1 MKKKVDLYCKLQ
13 IANLKM
19 LINFKRILKAGWQ
32 NFSRDGGIA
41 VATIFILV
49 LAIFLVSTIFLS
61 KDISQFLIASL
72 QEKADISVYFKEFVL
87 EDDILKIKEK
97 LSQVPE
103 VKNVEYVSK
112 EEAIKRLVAKH
123 PQLIESV
130 QETEGMLRL
139 SSLNVNVFEANQYQ
153 PVMNFLESSNFK
165 DYIDKVDYYERRPV
179 IERIFSLT
187 SLFSKIGISLS
198 IVLIITAILVTF
210 NTIRLAISNQ
220 KEEIKI
226 QRLVGASNWFIRG
239 PFLVQGA
246 ISGLIAVLITALIFS
261 SICWFLSPK
270 IEFFFAGLNL
280 FHLFIKNFWVLLLI
294 QFASGI
300 LLAVISSTI
309 AIRKYLRV

>member
-1 MKKKVDLYCKLQ
+1 
-13 IANLKM
+13 M

-41 VATIFILV
+41 VATIFVLV

>member
-1 MKKKVDLYCKLQ
+1 MGTTL
-13 IANLKM
+13 
-19 LINFKRILKAGWQ
+19 KRIIISGWQ

-49 LAIFLVSTIFLS
+49 MVIFLASTIFLS
-61 KDISQFLIASL
+61 KDISQFLITSL

-112 EEAIKRLVAKH
+112 KEAIKRLVEKH
-123 PQLIESV
+123 PQLKESV
-130 QETEGMLRL
+130 QETEGMLNL
-139 SSLNVNVFEANQYQ
+139 ASLNVNVFEANQYQ
-153 PVMNFLESSNFK
+153 PVVNFLENSNFK
-165 DYIDKVDYYERRPV
+165 DQIDGVDYYKRKPV
-179 IERIFSLT
+179 IEKIFSLT
-187 SLFSKIGISLS
+187 SLFNKTGIFLS
-198 IVLIITAILVTF
+198 IILIITAILVTF
-210 NTIRLAISNQ
+210 NTIRLAILNSI
-220 KEEIKI
+220 EEIKI

-246 ISGLIAVLITALIFS
+246 ISGLIAILITALIFS
-261 SICWFLSPK
+261 FICWFLSPK

-280 FHLFIKNFWVLLLI
+280 FNLFFKNFWILLLI
-294 QFASGI
+294 QFATGI
-300 LLAVISSTI
+300 SLGVISSFI

>member
-1 MKKKVDLYCKLQ
+1 
-13 IANLKM
+13 M

>member
-1 MKKKVDLYCKLQ
+1 MGTTL
-13 IANLKM
+13 
-19 LINFKRILKAGWQ
+19 KRIIIAGWQ
-32 NFSRDGGIA
+32 DFSRDGGIA

-49 LAIFLVSTIFLS
+49 MAIFLVSTIFLS
-61 KDISQFLIASL
+61 KEISQFLITSL

-112 EEAIKRLVAKH
+112 EEAIRRLVEKH

-130 QETEGMLRL
+130 QETEGMLKL
-139 SSLNVNVFEANQYQ
+139 AALNISVFEANQYQ
-153 PVMNFLESSNFK
+153 AVVNFLENSNFK
-165 DYIDKVDYYERRPV
+165 DSIDFVDYSQRKPV

-187 SLFSKIGISLS
+187 SLATKTGIFLS

-210 NTIRLAISNQ
+210 NTIRLTILNSI
-220 KEEIKI
+220 EEIKI

-246 ISGLIAVLITALIFS
+246 ISGMIAVLISFSIFS
-261 SICWFLSPK
+261 LICWFLSPK

-280 FHLFIKNFWVLLLI
+280 FNLFMKNFWGLLLI
-294 QFASGI
+294 QFSTGI
-300 LLAVISSTI
+300 LLTVISSTI
-309 AIRKYLRV
+309 AIRKYLKV

>member
-1 MKKKVDLYCKLQ
+1 MIITL
-13 IANLKM
+13 
-19 LINFKRILKAGWQ
+19 KRIFRAGWQ
-32 NFSRDGGIA
+32 SFSRDGGIA

-61 KDISQFLIASL
+61 KDVSQFLIASL

-87 EDDILKIKEK
+87 ENDILKIKEK

-112 EEAIKRLVAKH
+112 EEAIRRLVEKH

-130 QETEGMLRL
+130 QETEGMLKL
-139 SSLNVNVFEANQYQ
+139 AALNISVFEANQYQ
-153 PVMNFLESSNFK
+153 AVVNFLENSNFK
-165 DYIDKVDYYERRPV
+165 DSIDFVDYSQRKPV

-187 SLFSKIGISLS
+187 SLATKTGIFLS

-210 NTIRLAISNQ
+210 NTIRLAILNSI
-220 KEEIKI
+220 EEIKI

-246 ISGLIAVLITALIFS
+246 IAGMIAVLISLSIFS
-261 SICWFLSPK
+261 LLIWFLSPK

-280 FHLFIKNFWVLLLI
+280 FNLFMKNFWILLLI
-294 QFASGI
+294 QFATGI
-300 LLAVISSTI
+300 SLGVISSFI

>member
-1 MKKKVDLYCKLQ
+1 MGTTL
-13 IANLKM
+13 
-19 LINFKRILKAGWQ
+19 KRIIIAGWQ
-32 NFSRDGGIA
+32 DFSRDGGIA

-49 LAIFLVSTIFLS
+49 MVIFLASTIFLS
-61 KDISQFLIASL
+61 KDISQFLITSL

-87 EDDILKIKEK
+87 ENDILKIKEK

-112 EEAIKRLVAKH
+112 EEAIRRLVEKH

-130 QETEGMLRL
+130 QETEGMLKL
-139 SSLNVNVFEANQYQ
+139 AALNISVFEANQYQ
-153 PVMNFLESSNFK
+153 AVVNFLENSNFK
-165 DYIDKVDYYERRPV
+165 DSIDFVDYSQRKPV

-187 SLFSKIGISLS
+187 SLATKTGIFLS
-198 IVLIITAILVTF
+198 IILIITAILVTF
-210 NTIRLAISNQ
+210 NTIRLAILNSI
-220 KEEIKI
+220 EEIKI

-246 ISGLIAVLITALIFS
+246 IAGMIAVLISLSIFS
-261 SICWFLSPK
+261 LLIWFLSPK

-280 FHLFIKNFWVLLLI
+280 FNLFMKNFWILLLI
-294 QFASGI
+294 QFSTGI

-309 AIRKYLRV
+309 AIRKYLKV

>member
-1 MKKKVDLYCKLQ
+1 
-13 IANLKM
+13 M

-246 ISGLIAVLITALIFS
+246 ISGLIAVLISALIFS

-300 LLAVISSTI
+300 LLAAISSTI

>member
-1 MKKKVDLYCKLQ
+1 
-13 IANLKM
+13 M

-280 FHLFIKNFWVLLLI
+280 FHLFIKNFWILLLI

>member
-280 FHLFIKNFWVLLLI
+280 FHLFIKNFWILLLI

>member
-1 MKKKVDLYCKLQ
+1 MIITL
-13 IANLKM
+13 
-19 LINFKRILKAGWQ
+19 KRIFRAGWQ
-32 NFSRDGGIA
+32 SFSRDGGIA

-61 KDISQFLIASL
+61 KDVSQFLIASL

-87 EDDILKIKEK
+87 EDDILKIEEK
-97 LSQVPE
+97 LSQVPG
-103 VKNVEYVSK
+103 VKNVEYVSG
-112 EEAIKRLVAKH
+112 EEAIKRLVEKH
-123 PQLIESV
+123 PQLKESV
-130 QETEGMLRL
+130 QETEGMLNL
-139 SSLNVNVFEANQYQ
+139 ASLNVNVFEANQYQ
-153 PVMNFLESSNFK
+153 QVVNFLENSNFK

-280 FHLFIKNFWVLLLI
+280 FHLFIKNFWILLLI

>member
-1 MKKKVDLYCKLQ
+1 MGTTL
-13 IANLKM
+13 
-19 LINFKRILKAGWQ
+19 KRIIIAGWQ
-32 NFSRDGGIA
+32 DFSRDGGIA

-49 LAIFLVSTIFLS
+49 MVIFLASTIFLS
-61 KDISQFLIASL
+61 KDINQFLITSL

-87 EDDILKIKEK
+87 ENDILKIKEK

-112 EEAIKRLVAKH
+112 EEAIRRLVEKH

-130 QETEGMLRL
+130 QETEGMLKL
-139 SSLNVNVFEANQYQ
+139 AALNISVFEANQYQ
-153 PVMNFLESSNFK
+153 AVVNFLENSNFK
-165 DYIDKVDYYERRPV
+165 DSIDFVDYSQRKPV

-187 SLFSKIGISLS
+187 SLATKTGIFLS

-210 NTIRLAISNQ
+210 NTIRLAILNSI
-220 KEEIKI
+220 EEIKI

-246 ISGLIAVLITALIFS
+246 IAGMIAVLISLSIFS
-261 SICWFLSPK
+261 LLIWFLSPK

-280 FHLFIKNFWVLLLI
+280 FNLFMKNFWILLLI
-294 QFASGI
+294 QFSTGI

-309 AIRKYLRV
+309 AIRKYLKV

>member
-1 MKKKVDLYCKLQ
+1 MGTTL
-13 IANLKM
+13 
-19 LINFKRILKAGWQ
+19 KRIIISGWQ

-49 LAIFLVSTIFLS
+49 MVIFLASTIFLS
-61 KDISQFLIASL
+61 KDISQFLITSL

-112 EEAIKRLVAKH
+112 KEAIKRLVEKH

-130 QETEGMLRL
+130 QETEGMLNL
-139 SSLNVNVFEANQYQ
+139 ASLNVNVFEANQYQ
-153 PVMNFLESSNFK
+153 QVVNFLENSNFK

-187 SLFSKIGISLS
+187 SLSSKIGISLS
-198 IVLIITAILVTF
+198 IILIITAILVTF
-210 NTIRLAISNQ
+210 NTIRLAILNSI
-220 KEEIKI
+220 EETKI

-239 PFLVQGA
+239 PFLVQGV
-246 ISGLIAVLITALIFS
+246 ISGFIAVLISALIFS
-261 SICWFLSPK
+261 LICWFLSPK

-280 FHLFIKNFWVLLLI
+280 FNLFIKNLWILLLI
-294 QFASGI
+294 QFATGI

-309 AIRKYLRV
+309 AIRKYLKV

>member
-1 MKKKVDLYCKLQ
+1 
-13 IANLKM
+13 M

-41 VATIFILV
+41 VATIFVLV
-49 LAIFLVSTIFLS
+49 LAIFLVSTIFPS

-280 FHLFIKNFWVLLLI
+280 FHLFIKNFWILLLI

>member
-1 MKKKVDLYCKLQ
+1 
-13 IANLKM
+13 M
-19 LINFKRILKAGWQ
+19 LITLKRVFKSGWQ
-32 NFSRDGGIA
+32 DFSRDGGIA

-49 LAIFLVSTIFLS
+49 MVIFLVSTIFLS
-61 KDISQFLIASL
+61 KDVSQFLIASL

-97 LSQVPE
+97 LSQAPE

-112 EEAIKRLVAKH
+112 EEAIKRLVAKR

-130 QETEGMLRL
+130 RETEGMLKL
-139 SSLNVNVFEANQYQ
+139 AALNVNVFESNQYQ
-153 PVMNFLESSNFK
+153 QVMNFLESSDFK

-187 SLFSKIGISLS
+187 SLFSKTGIFLS

-210 NTIRLAISNQ
+210 NTIRLAILNQ
-220 KEEIKI
+220 REEIKI

-246 ISGLIAVLITALIFS
+246 ISGFIAVFISALIFS
-261 SICWFLSPK
+261 FICWFLSPK

-280 FHLFIKNFWVLLLI
+280 FNLFMKNFWSLLLI
-294 QFASGI
+294 QFSTGI
-300 LLAVISSTI
+300 LLAVISSAI
-309 AIRKYLRV
+309 AIRKYLKV

>member
-1 MKKKVDLYCKLQ
+1 
-13 IANLKM
+13 
-19 LINFKRILKAGWQ
+19 
-32 NFSRDGGIA
+32 
-41 VATIFILV
+41 LV

-280 FHLFIKNFWVLLLI
+280 FHLFIKNFWILLLI

>member
-1 MKKKVDLYCKLQ
+1 MGTTL
-13 IANLKM
+13 
-19 LINFKRILKAGWQ
+19 KRIIISGWQ

-49 LAIFLVSTIFLS
+49 MVIFLASTIFLS
-61 KDISQFLIASL
+61 KDISQFLITSL

-112 EEAIKRLVAKH
+112 KEAIKRLVEKH

-130 QETEGMLRL
+130 QETEGMLNL
-139 SSLNVNVFEANQYQ
+139 ASLNVNVFEANQYQ
-153 PVMNFLESSNFK
+153 QVVNFLENSNFK
-165 DYIDKVDYYERRPV
+165 DYIDKVDYYKRKPV
-179 IERIFSLT
+179 IEKIFSLT
-187 SLFSKIGISLS
+187 SLFNKTGIFLS
-198 IVLIITAILVTF
+198 IILIITAILVTF
-210 NTIRLAISNQ
+210 NTIRLAILNSI
-220 KEEIKI
+220 EEIKI

-239 PFLVQGA
+239 PFLVQGV
-246 ISGLIAVLITALIFS
+246 ISGFIAVLISALIFS
-261 SICWFLSPK
+261 LICWFLSPK

-280 FHLFIKNFWVLLLI
+280 FNLFIKNLWILLLI
-294 QFASGI
+294 QFATGI

-309 AIRKYLRV
+309 AIRKYLKV

>member
-1 MKKKVDLYCKLQ
+1 
-13 IANLKM
+13 M

-41 VATIFILV
+41 VATIFVLV

-246 ISGLIAVLITALIFS
+246 ISGLIAVLISALIFS

-300 LLAVISSTI
+300 LLAAISSTI

>member
-1 MKKKVDLYCKLQ
+1 MGTTL
-13 IANLKM
+13 
-19 LINFKRILKAGWQ
+19 KRIIIAGWQ
-32 NFSRDGGIA
+32 DFSRDGGIA

-49 LAIFLVSTIFLS
+49 MVIFLASTIFLS
-61 KDISQFLIASL
+61 KDISQFLITSL

-87 EDDILKIKEK
+87 ENDILKIKEK

-112 EEAIKRLVAKH
+112 EEAIRRLVEKH

-130 QETEGMLRL
+130 QETEGMLKL
-139 SSLNVNVFEANQYQ
+139 AALNISVFEANQYQ
-153 PVMNFLESSNFK
+153 AVVNFLENSNFK
-165 DYIDKVDYYERRPV
+165 DSIDFVDYSQRKPV

-187 SLFSKIGISLS
+187 SLATKTGIFLS

-210 NTIRLAISNQ
+210 NTIRLAILNSI
-220 KEEIKI
+220 EEIKI

-246 ISGLIAVLITALIFS
+246 IAGMIAVLISLSIFS
-261 SICWFLSPK
+261 LLIWFLSPK

-280 FHLFIKNFWVLLLI
+280 FNLFMKNFWILLLI
-294 QFASGI
+294 QFSTGI

-309 AIRKYLRV
+309 AIRKYLKV

>member
-1 MKKKVDLYCKLQ
+1 
-13 IANLKM
+13 M

-153 PVMNFLESSNFK
+153 PVVNFLENSNFK
-165 DYIDKVDYYERRPV
+165 DQIDGVDYYKRKPV
-179 IERIFSLT
+179 IEKIFSLT
-187 SLFSKIGISLS
+187 SLFNKTGIFLS
-198 IVLIITAILVTF
+198 IILIITAILVTF
-210 NTIRLAISNQ
+210 NTIRLAILNSI
-220 KEEIKI
+220 EEIKI

-239 PFLVQGA
+239 PFLVQGV
-246 ISGLIAVLITALIFS
+246 ISGFIAVLISALIFS
-261 SICWFLSPK
+261 LICWFLSPK

-280 FHLFIKNFWVLLLI
+280 FNLFIKNLWILLLI
-294 QFASGI
+294 QFATGI

-309 AIRKYLRV
+309 AIRKYLKV